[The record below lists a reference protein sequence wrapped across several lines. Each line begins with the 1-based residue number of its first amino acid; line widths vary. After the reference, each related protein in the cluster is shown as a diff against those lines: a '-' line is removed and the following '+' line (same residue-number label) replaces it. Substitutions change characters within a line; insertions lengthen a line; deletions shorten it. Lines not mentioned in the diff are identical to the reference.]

1 MISLS
6 SDHLVIDAGIGWRL
20 FTPHPDRTLL
30 EQQLSLQKSAGVRLA
45 APTLWQYEVTSILAK
60 GLYFKQLTTDEVET
74 ALRLSSNFDIALVPP
89 DATLVTAAM
98 TWTTRLKRAAAYD
111 SFYHACGSDNACPTG
126 PGEEIVSACGCLDD
140 FPEAVVMM
148 QTVRLGGADLVCT
161 GTVR

>member
-98 TWTTRLKRAAAYD
+98 TWTTRLKRAAAYN
-111 SFYHACGSDNACPTG
+111 SFYLALARRLDCELWTTDRQLVNAVGAPWVRHLGSAAQEHP
-126 PGEEIVSACGCLDD
+126 A
-140 FPEAVVMM
+140 
-148 QTVRLGGADLVCT
+148 
-161 GTVR
+161 